1 MSTYTVKAGD
11 SLSKIA
17 ANVMGNMALWPR
29 LATANNIAAPYRI
42 YPGQVLNLPGTS
54 YATRPAARPGVD
66 TIQVPGRP
74 TSTDVSILP
83 MPGQPGAP
91 GASGG
96 IIQWI
101 IDNKL
106 LVGGGVVLVAIIAL
120 AMGRKKK
127 LAKKKHQ
134 VQKHG

>member
-1 MSTYTVKAGD
+1 MSTYTVKTGD
-11 SLSKIA
+11 SLSRIA

-42 YPGQVLNLPGTS
+42 FPGQVLNIPGTS
-54 YATRPAARPGVD
+54 YAAPAARPGMETAAV
-66 TIQVPGRP
+66 VRP
-74 TSTDVSILP
+74 ISPAELTQITA
-83 MPGQPGAP
+83 PGAP

-96 IIQWI
+96 IMQWV